1 MNKEKSTKLVLSDE
15 GATSLTAAIV
25 KSAIEDYCAPRPIKT
40 SKNRKVYETLL
51 EEWKRNKA
59 TAQAF
64 FESSRLFKLSGLSLD
79 YLIKAQEK
87 VNADPRNKNSSYVRH

>member
-15 GATSLTAAIV
+15 GTASLTAAIV
-25 KSAIEDYCAPRPIKT
+25 KSAVEDYCAPRPIKT
-40 SKNRKVYETLL
+40 NKNRKVYETLL

-59 TAQAF
+59 TAQVF
-64 FESSRLFKLSGLSLD
+64 FKKSRLFKITGLSLS